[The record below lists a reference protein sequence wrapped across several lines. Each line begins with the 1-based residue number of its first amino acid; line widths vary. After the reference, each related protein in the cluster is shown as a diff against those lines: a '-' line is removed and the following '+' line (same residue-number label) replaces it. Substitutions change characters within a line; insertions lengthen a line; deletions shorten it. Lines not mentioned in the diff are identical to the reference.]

1 MLSNKST
8 CRGPS
13 FKIRETGERRPSA
26 AVSLFLKMKMK
37 MKDQKIHDADY
48 QNWLDTT
55 QQDFPWE
62 ENEIEKLEPLDTTEL
77 IASLEKLQTLI
88 KKGKEK
94 K

>member
-1 MLSNKST
+1 VKLK
-8 CRGPS
+8 PL
-13 FKIRETGERRPSA
+13 FKIRGAWGWRAESA
-26 AVSLFLKMKMK
+26 LSPVFQKMKMK
-37 MKDQKIHDADY
+37 MKDRNIHDTDY

-62 ENEIEKLEPLDTTEL
+62 ENEIEKLEPLDTSEL
-77 IASLEKLQTLI
+77 IKSLEKLQKLI

>member
-1 MLSNKST
+1 
-8 CRGPS
+8 
-13 FKIRETGERRPSA
+13 
-26 AVSLFLKMKMK
+26 

-48 QNWLDTT
+48 VKWLDST
-55 QQDFPWE
+55 QQDFAWE
-62 ENEIEKLEPLDTTEL
+62 ENEISKVEEIDTTEL

>member
-1 MLSNKST
+1 MERNLSLRLGKLGS
-8 CRGPS
+8 G
-13 FKIRETGERRPSA
+13 GLRP
-26 AVSLFLKMKMK
+26 LFPFFQKMKMK

>member
-1 MLSNKST
+1 
-8 CRGPS
+8 
-13 FKIRETGERRPSA
+13 
-26 AVSLFLKMKMK
+26 

-88 KKGKEK
+88 KKGKGK